1 MAIAHTALETLA
13 NGETDPE
20 VRKLA
25 RETLDGFN
33 VLSEPEQFM
42 NFMMGVQQSQPI
54 SEVDPTE
61 SRRFHERMAEHAR
74 QLKPGSAIGLR
85 VLAPDMSVTEAC
97 PLWLRSAFLSLLL
110 NHGVLGEWQRG
121 TEVDDAAFRV
131 AATIPLSGA
140 KSV

>member
-1 MAIAHTALETLA
+1 MAIARTALETLA

-85 VLAPDMSVTEAC
+85 VFGARHVCDRSRSFVAPQCVSQFTAQPWC
-97 PLWLRSAFLSLLL
+97 PGRMAARHRS
-110 NHGVLGEWQRG
+110 R
-121 TEVDDAAFRV
+121 
-131 AATIPLSGA
+131 
-140 KSV
+140 